1 MVGGTLRELRERIAD
16 RHEDGGRYYV
26 ACARTGERPVPVAGK
41 RFPDR
46 ATAEAAARAAAA
58 YRAELRQYDPR
69 LPCYDLVVSE
79 DPGLGSSATA
89 NRAGSAEAATAL
101 DFCHDVAAA
110 VFEALSA
117 LGERGVERA
126 AMDAYLHSAE
136 AVVDPDDLCLVL
148 LATMATELDDRL
160 DPDRQGEVLRA
171 AADRLGTRPADDP
184 VAATLDRFDGLS
196 LVDDYAVTARSVDAA
211 GEATERAWTVTLDE
225 YAFDLTGG
233 RLPTLPLVVELLR
246 RCPDRSVAVT
256 DARLVDDGAWQCVVT
271 AGSDRAAGLASATPA
286 DD

>member
-1 MVGGTLRELRERIAD
+1 
-16 RHEDGGRYYV
+16 
-26 ACARTGERPVPVAGK
+26 VAGK

-46 ATAEAAARAAAA
+46 ATAEAAARAATA

-79 DPGLGSSATA
+79 DPGLGGAATPDRSSS
-89 NRAGSAEAATAL
+89 GEAATTL

-117 LGERGVERA
+117 LDERAVERA

-160 DPDRQGEVLRA
+160 GADRQGEVLRA

-184 VAATLDRFDGLS
+184 VAATLDHLDGLS
-196 LVDDYAVTARSVDAA
+196 LVDDYAVAARPVDAA
-211 GEATERAWTVTLDE
+211 GEAWTVTLDE
-225 YAFDLTGG
+225 YAFDLTGR
-233 RLPTLPLVVELLR
+233 RLPTLPLAVELLR
-246 RCPDRSVAVT
+246 RCPDRTVAVT
-256 DARLVDDGAWQCVVT
+256 DARLVDDGAWRCVVT
-271 AGSDRAAGLASATPA
+271 AGTDRAAGLASAVPA